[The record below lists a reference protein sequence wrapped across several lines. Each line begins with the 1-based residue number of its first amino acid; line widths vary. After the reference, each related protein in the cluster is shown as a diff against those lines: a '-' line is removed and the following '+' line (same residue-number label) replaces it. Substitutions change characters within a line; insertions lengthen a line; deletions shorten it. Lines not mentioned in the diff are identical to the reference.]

1 MSSEQKFQNLPWDA
15 KPGAP
20 LKPWAYTN
28 PEFFA
33 LDYDAFF
40 LRRWQFVGHVNDVRA
55 VGDFISHDIG
65 LDNVFVIRGKDD
77 QLRAFKNVCRHRA
90 SRILEGSGTC
100 PGVIRCPYHGWTY
113 QMDGSLMAIPQDE
126 HFPDVDKSQHGLHQI
141 QVEAFH
147 GLLFVRV
154 KGDGP
159 SVAEHFGDMG
169 RYLEMYDVTNYEQCA
184 ESTTQIWNCNWKVAW
199 DNYLENYHIPIGHP
213 GLHRLLI
220 DINAGEG
227 LSSGVDYGI
236 FDLRTKPSNVD
247 VERRYQEMI
256 IHTRARIP
264 EEIHDKWIQ
273 YGIAGSHGL
282 DFYPE
287 MLDVFQ
293 LVPLTH
299 DKTLVRAAFYGHQ
312 NPTPEELEVRRLNI
326 EINDIVNGEDKTL
339 CERVQKGLQTN
350 GYSPGPL
357 SQLEIGIHYFHEMV
371 RNLVPV
377 AALDESPPRGQA
389 AARNAELKLDS
400 RVN

>member
-1 MSSEQKFQNLPWDA
+1 MSAKIFSSEQAFHELSWDE

-20 LKPWAYTN
+20 LKPWTYTN
-28 PEFFA
+28 PEFFE

-40 LRRWQFVGHVNDVRA
+40 LRRWQFVGHVNDVRE

-65 LDNVFVIRGKDD
+65 RDNVFVIRGKDD

-90 SRILEGSGTC
+90 SRILEGQGSC

-126 HFPDVDKSQHGLHQI
+126 HFPDIDKSQHGLHEI
-141 QVEAFH
+141 QLEVFH

-159 SVAEHFGDMG
+159 GFAEHFGDMD
-169 RYLEMYDVTNYEQCA
+169 RYLEMYDVTNYVQCA
-184 ESTTQIWNCNWKVAW
+184 ETSAQIWHCNWKVAW
-199 DNYLENYHIPIGHP
+199 DNYMENYHIPIGHP
-213 GLHRLLI
+213 GLHRLLR
-220 DINAGEG
+220 DTHDGEG

-236 FDLRTKPSNVD
+236 FEMKTKPSNVE
-247 VERRYQEMI
+247 VERKYQEMSV
-256 IHTRARIP
+256 HAQARIP
-264 EEIHDKWIQ
+264 EEIRNKWIQ
-273 YGIAGSHGL
+273 YGVAGNHGL

-293 LVPLTH
+293 IIPVAH
-299 DKTLVRAAFYGHQ
+299 DQILIRTTYYGHQ
-312 NPTPEELEVRRLNI
+312 DPTSEEQELRRLNV
-326 EINDIVNGEDKTL
+326 EINDIVNGEDKIL
-339 CERVQKGLQTN
+339 CERVQKGLQTS

-357 SQLEIGIHYFHEMV
+357 SQLEVGVYFFHEMV

-377 AALDESPPRGQA
+377 ATLDEAPQQGQV
-389 AARNAELKLDS
+389 AARNSDIKA
-400 RVN
+400 

>member
-1 MSSEQKFQNLPWDA
+1 MSTEQKFHELSWET

-20 LKPWAYTN
+20 LKPWTYTN
-28 PEFFA
+28 PEFFE

-40 LRRWQFVGHVNDVRA
+40 LRRWQFVGHVNDVGE

-65 LDNVFVIRGKDD
+65 RDNVFVIRGKDD

-90 SRILEGSGTC
+90 SRILEGQGSC

-126 HFPDVDKSQHGLHQI
+126 HFPDVDKSQHGLHEI
-141 QVEAFH
+141 QLEDFH

-154 KGDGP
+154 QGDGP
-159 SVAEHFGDMG
+159 SLAEHFGDMG
-169 RYLEMYDVTNYEQCA
+169 RFLDMYDVANYVQCA
-184 ESTTQIWNCNWKVAW
+184 ETTTQVWNCNWKVAW

-213 GLHRLLI
+213 GLHRLLN
-220 DINAGEG
+220 DTHEGES
-227 LSSGVDYGI
+227 LSSGVDYGT

-247 VERRYQEMI
+247 VERQYQEMSV
-256 IHTRARIP
+256 HAQARIP
-264 EEIHDKWIQ
+264 EEIRNKWIQ
-273 YGIAGSHGL
+273 YGVAGNHGL

-287 MLDVFQ
+287 MFDLFQ
-293 LVPLTH
+293 IIPLAH
-299 DKTLVRAAFYGHQ
+299 DKTLIRAAYYGHQ
-312 NPTPEELEVRRLNI
+312 DPTPEEQEVRRLNI

-339 CERVQKGLQTN
+339 CERVQKGLQTT

-357 SQLEIGIHYFHEMV
+357 SQLEVGIHYFHNMV

-377 AALDESPPRGQA
+377 ATLDESPQRGQVS
-389 AARNAELKLDS
+389 ARNSDLKA
-400 RVN
+400 